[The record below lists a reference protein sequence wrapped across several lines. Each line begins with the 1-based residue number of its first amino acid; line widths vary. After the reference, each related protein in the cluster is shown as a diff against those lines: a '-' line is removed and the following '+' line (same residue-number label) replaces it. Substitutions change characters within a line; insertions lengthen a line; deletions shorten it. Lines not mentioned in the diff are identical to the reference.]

1 VRKLEEVI
9 DQMLMVIPGDQDHL
23 RATLVSHRSSA
34 LFASPEL
41 VQLRWR
47 ETAMELEDTFCE
59 EIDGEVQPPK
69 LEPGSWQEKVF
80 KIWMNQDV

>member
-1 VRKLEEVI
+1 MRKLEEVI

-47 ETAMELEDTFCE
+47 ETAMELED
-59 EIDGEVQPPK
+59 IVQRIVMSSS
-69 LEPGSWQEKVF
+69 GSLYPNAVVNF
-80 KIWMNQDV
+80 LVSG